1 MTPDQDPSTLPQKN
15 KSKDHC
21 EARVFKFIA
30 FAALVL
36 LLYLIN
42 VLDPTFYGHVFHL
55 VKGGDMEEAVCF
67 LRSYGPWAIVISFFL
82 DVFINAAGFLPS
94 IFMSTANGVVFG
106 LPIGI
111 TISWAA
117 ESVGVIISFLIMRY
131 FLRATAEKVIIKSN
145 NLKKQ
150 RPGGHGPGQDSALFS
165 VGDSYLPGGHQ
176 PDEPAG
182 LCDCH
187 FSRKISL
194 HLFGSGGG
202 PRYRQLS

>member
-82 DVFINAAGFLPS
+82 DVFINAAGFLPPFS
-94 IFMSTANGVVFG
+94 CL
-106 LPIGI
+106 LPTEWCLACPLALPFPGRR
-111 TISWAA
+111 SPWA
-117 ESVGVIISFLIMRY
+117 
-131 FLRATAEKVIIKSN
+131 
-145 NLKKQ
+145 
-150 RPGGHGPGQDSALFS
+150 
-165 VGDSYLPGGHQ
+165 
-176 PDEPAG
+176 
-182 LCDCH
+182 
-187 FSRKISL
+187 
-194 HLFGSGGG
+194 
-202 PRYRQLS
+202 